1 MSTALPTPASLSAF
15 VRARSVLAVSAFT
28 AGWRGVIGKRHLGTP
43 LSDNRSDE
51 RASNVTELREG
62 IASAAD
68 TASDL
73 AGKAQAAA
81 AQAGS
86 TIREAAVETSKQA
99 SDAAGKV
106 YQQGAQAADYVSRT
120 TADQPLTALLIA
132 GAIGYV
138 VAYLIPWPLTAPA
151 QRIAEPPTKG

>member
-1 MSTALPTPASLSAF
+1 M
-15 VRARSVLAVSAFT
+15 
-28 AGWRGVIGKRHLGTP
+28 
-43 LSDNRSDE
+43 SDNRSDE
-51 RASNVTELREG
+51 RTSNVTELREG

-81 AQAGS
+81 AQASS
-86 TIREAAVETSKQA
+86 TIREAAVETSKQASEASAKVYQQA

-106 YQQGAQAADYVSRT
+106 YQQGAQAVDYVSRT

-138 VAYLIPWPLTAPA
+138 VAYLIHG
-151 QRIAEPPTKG
+151 R